1 MAPLV
6 LALVVLVL
14 ILIYAYFTKKTEFF
28 TDSLASQPQEIVNLI
43 MVTKDIPNGPERA
56 IKIFNKFQAGELKA
70 DEALQQL
77 YDIFLEGEAS
87 HKKMVTKPYVSYF
100 VDFLD
105 YLAVQIGL
113 DKTIPA
119 EIKTNLTMAVQNFKA
134 KLLVTSGGPAATVNS
149 LTNAGAAAAAGT
161 VAPAPSESPIA
172 ANAAPPAATST
183 APTMPAPTDA
193 RTLELINTRLNEL
206 GIKPNS
212 DNMKKSGTSTA
223 VPDSDAMEQ
232 GVEYDSLARGT
243 VDSRRRRH
251 PERPSCP
258 EDNCDPA
265 CDDSHPAPV
274 DMNKY
279 IRKDSIPCWGCT
291 LPTTP

>member
-1 MAPLV
+1 MTPLI
-6 LALVVLVL
+6 LGLVVLVL
-14 ILIYAYFTKKTEFF
+14 ILIYAFYTRKTEFF
-28 TDSLASQPQEIVNLI
+28 EDSLGSQPKEIVDL
-43 MVTKDIPNGPERA
+43 VFLTKDIPNAPDRA
-56 IKIFNKFQAGELKA
+56 MAIMTKFQSKQLTA
-70 DEALQQL
+70 DEAIKDL
-77 YDIFLEGEAS
+77 YDLFMEGES
-87 HKKMVTKPYVSYF
+87 SYKKMVAKPYVSYF
-100 VDFLD
+100 TDFLD
-105 YLAVQIGL
+105 FVLKEIEKDNNAPANIKGEL
-113 DKTIPA
+113 KTSI
-119 EIKTNLTMAVQNFKA
+119 QNFKA
-134 KLLVTSGGPAATVNS
+134 KLAVTSGG
-149 LTNAGAAAAAGT
+149 AAAAVSSLTTVAT
-161 VAPAPSESPIA
+161 AAVAPAPSESAIA

-183 APTMPAPTDA
+183 APVMPAPTDA

-223 VPDSDAMEQ
+223 APDSDAMEQ
-232 GVEYDSLARGT
+232 GVEYDSVARGA
-243 VDSRRRRH
+243 VDSRRHRH

-265 CDDSHPAPV
+265 CADSEPAPV